1 MKTFTQYICQQC
13 GYKSP
18 SFLGKCP
25 SCGTW
30 NSLVETIEKEVGSS
44 WGKGVKRER
53 QSVVS
58 ALKLESV
65 QTRKVARISSGI
77 REFDQVVGG
86 GIVPGS
92 LILLAGDPGIGK
104 STLTFQILSSVG
116 GLYVS
121 GEESAEQVK
130 LRAERLKIKA
140 DKISILTETNVETII
155 DVCKQAEF
163 SYSSSDERSEESR
176 SLPRA
181 ASRGSQLAGARSNNN
196 LLIVDSI
203 QTLWSE
209 ELTGAPGAVG
219 QVRESTLKLL
229 DFAKR
234 EHLPI
239 ILIGHVT
246 KEGTIAGPK
255 TLEHIVD
262 TVLYLEGERFQSLRL
277 LRTSKNRFGPVD
289 EVGVFSMEENG
300 MKEVDNPSE
309 LFLGK
314 HHDPGSSSRSNDP
327 GSIVIATLEGT
338 RPLLVEVQALTV
350 ATQIPIPRRIG
361 TGISNNRLQMLIAII
376 QKHLRLPLGNFDVFV
391 NVASGIKV
399 FEPAADLGIC
409 LAIVSSFKNI
419 PLPRK
424 TVAIGE
430 VGLLGEIRNVIGLER
445 RIKEA
450 KKLGFTHIISPK
462 IYSHITK
469 IVKDLYT

>member
-1 MKTFTQYICQQC
+1 MKTKSSFVCQQC

-58 ALKLESV
+58 ALRLESV
-65 QTRKVARISSGI
+65 ATKKVSRITSGI
-77 REFDQVVGG
+77 KEFDQVVGG

-104 STLTFQILSSVG
+104 STLTFQILSQVG

-130 LRAERLKIKA
+130 LRAERLKI
-140 DKISILTETNVETII
+140 DTNKIYILSETNVEAII
-155 DVCKQAEF
+155 
-163 SYSSSDERSEESR
+163 EETT
-176 SLPRA
+176 SLCHPRLDRGSTSI
-181 ASRGSQLAGARSNNN
+181 ASRFRGNDAPFH
-196 LLIVDSI
+196 LLIIDSI

-209 ELTGAPGAVG
+209 DLTGTPGAIG

-234 EHLPI
+234 QHVPI

-262 TVLYLEGERFQSLRL
+262 TVLYLEGERFQQLRL

-289 EVGVFSMEENG
+289 EVGVFSMEEAG
-300 MKEVDNPSE
+300 MKEVANPSE
-309 LFLGK
+309 LFLGRAN
-314 HHDPGSSSRSNDP
+314 DPGSNSRRNDP
-327 GSIVIATLEGT
+327 GSIIIATLEGT

-350 ATQIPIPRRIG
+350 ATQMPIPRRVG
-361 TGISNNRLQMLIAII
+361 TGINNNRLQMLIAII

-409 LAIVSSFKNI
+409 LAIVSSFKNK
-419 PLPRK
+419 PLPAK

-445 RIKEA
+445 RIKET
-450 KKLGFTHIISPK
+450 KKLGFTNILSPK
-462 IYSHITK
+462 SYNHLTK
-469 IVKDLYT
+469 VASEL

>member
-1 MKTFTQYICQQC
+1 ME
-13 GYKSP
+13 S
-18 SFLGKCP
+18 
-25 SCGTW
+25 
-30 NSLVETIEKEVGSS
+30 VETYQNGPAWVKKNKRDRVFGNKAIQLSSVKVSKVNRITTGIKEV
-44 WGKGVKRER
+44 
-53 QSVVS
+53 
-58 ALKLESV
+58 
-65 QTRKVARISSGI
+65 
-77 REFDQVVGG
+77 DQVLGG
-86 GIVPGS
+86 GLVPGS
-92 LILLAGDPGIGK
+92 LVLLAGDPGIGK
-104 STLTFQILSSVG
+104 STLTLQIISNIG

-121 GEESAEQVK
+121 GEESPAQVK
-130 LRAERLKIKA
+130 LRAERLKVRSE
-140 DKISILTETNVETII
+140 KIRVLAETNVEAII
-155 DVCKQAEF
+155 EG
-163 SYSSSDERSEESR
+163 
-176 SLPRA
+176 SL
-181 ASRGSQLAGARSNNN
+181 ASLKDTS

-209 ELTGAPGAVG
+209 ELSGAPGAIG

-229 DFAKR
+229 EFAKR
-234 EHLPI
+234 EHIPV

-289 EVGVFSMEENG
+289 EVGVFSMEDSG
-300 MKEVDNPSE
+300 MKEVTNPSE

-314 HHDPGSSSRSNDP
+314 DKCAAGSV
-327 GSIVIATLEGT
+327 VIATLEGT

-350 ATQIPIPRRIG
+350 ASQLPLPRRVG
-361 TGISNNRLQMLIAII
+361 TGINNTRLQMLVAIL
-376 QKHLRLPLGNFDVFV
+376 QKHLRLPLGKFDIFV

-409 LAIVSSFKNI
+409 LSIISSFKNK
-419 PLPRK
+419 PFSAQ

-450 KKLGFTHIISPK
+450 KKLGFENIISPR
-462 IYSHITK
+462 IYNHI
-469 IVKDLYT
+469 KDTSKLLN